1 MNPEPL
7 ELWISSMNGEKS
19 NRLHIGGGYSTS
31 GSFDAELQGLLT
43 RRARLLFR
51 VGVVASVTIFTAALL
66 LGVRPTITELDHLH
80 APLYLISISIWI
92 SGLVFVSTGRRTTA
106 QLQGAAFYAIAM
118 SFLFLLPAFALL
130 FPVREPFLPI
140 ALMLFVYAAFIP
152 CKIGQTWLAGLA
164 LVTVVAS
171 QTLVPMLVPAVS
183 DYWANQPE
191 GLRFTEA
198 VWTIVGTTLLAGVSI
213 MVSRNLYSLQRTAH
227 RAKRLGNY
235 LIERKLGKGGM
246 GEVFVARHSMICR
259 PTAVK
264 VLTTGNG
271 DQPVALAR
279 FEREVQLSASLTHPN
294 TITIFDF
301 GRTAENTFYYA
312 MEYLTG
318 LDLQRLVERHGQLPA
333 DRVVYLLKQA
343 LGSLAEAHER
353 GIVHRDIK
361 PSNLF
366 VTQRGGLYDFVKVL
380 DFGLAREIKQ
390 VEGSELTKTG
400 MVFGTPRYIAPESV
414 YGSSAVDARS
424 DVYNLGGVAYWML
437 TGKPLFA
444 GSSSLDLII
453 DHVKTIPAPPR
464 ELSELPIPDELD
476 RIVMRCLEKDPNDR
490 YQSVLELCA
499 ALEAVPLD
507 SEWDQTRA
515 REWWELHA
523 PELIRVSTC
532 HCGGVGC
539 EHCRD
544 EGAEPVAEEDVADAV
559 EIAVEV

>member
-1 MNPEPL
+1 
-7 ELWISSMNGEKS
+7 MNGDQS
-19 NRLHIGGGYSTS
+19 NQLHIGGGYSTS
-31 GSFDAELQGLLT
+31 GSFDEELRGLLS
-43 RRARLLFR
+43 RRAKLVFR
-51 VGVVASVTIFTAALL
+51 VGVVTSLTVFALTL
-66 LGVRPTITELDHLH
+66 VVGFRPTIEELGHLH
-80 APLYLISISIWI
+80 LAPYLLSGTVWI
-92 SGLVFVSTGRRTTA
+92 SGLIYVSTGNRTTG
-106 QLQGAAFYAIAM
+106 QLQGAALYAIALTL
-118 SFLFLLPAFALL
+118 LFLMPAFALL
-130 FPVREPFLPI
+130 FPDKEPFLPI

-164 LVTVVAS
+164 VVTVVAS
-171 QTLVPMLVPAVS
+171 QTLIPGLVPAVS
-183 DYWANQPE
+183 AYWASQPE
-191 GLRFTEA
+191 GLRLTEA
-198 VWTIVGTTLLAGVSI
+198 AWTIVGTTLLAGVSVL
-213 MVSRNLYSLQRTAH
+213 VSRNLYSLQRTAH

-235 LIERKLGKGGM
+235 LIERRLGKGGM

-312 MEYLTG
+312 MEYLAG

-333 DRVVYLLKQA
+333 DRAIYLLKQA

-366 VTQRGGLYDFVKVL
+366 VTHRGGLYDFVKVL
-380 DFGLAREIKQ
+380 DFGLAREITQ

-400 MVFGTPRYIAPESV
+400 MLFGTPRYIAPESV
-414 YGSSAVDARS
+414 YGSTAVDARS
-424 DVYNLGGVAYWML
+424 DLYNVGGVAYWML

-453 DHVKTIPAPPR
+453 DHVNTIPAPPR

-476 RIVMRCLEKDPNDR
+476 RIVMQCLEKDPNDR
-490 YQSVLELCA
+490 FQSVLELCA

-507 SEWDQTRA
+507 SEWDQPRA

-523 PELIRVSTC
+523 PELIRVSSC

-539 EHCRD
+539 EHCGG
-544 EGAEPVAEEDVADAV
+544 EGAEKAADEEAAEAV